1 MNRPLHPVTTG
12 NVSMTTDIKF
22 TELHDNLK
30 RGLRD
35 QLQRLAAE
43 LAADPERMLPSSGLM
58 RLTAEIRTCI
68 EAVEAVIV
76 EDEGDG
82 D

>member
-1 MNRPLHPVTTG
+1 MGGVVNRPLHPVM
-12 NVSMTTDIKF
+12 NISEF
-22 TELHDNLK
+22 AELHENLK
-30 RGLRD
+30 LGLRD

-58 RLTAEIRTCI
+58 RLTAEIQTCI

-76 EDEGDG
+76 EHEGDG